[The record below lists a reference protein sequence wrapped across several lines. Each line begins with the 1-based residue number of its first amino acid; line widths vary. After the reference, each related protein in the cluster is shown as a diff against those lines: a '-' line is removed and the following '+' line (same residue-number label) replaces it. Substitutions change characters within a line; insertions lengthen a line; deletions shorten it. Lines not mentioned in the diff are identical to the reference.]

1 MPVLNSF
8 GLHCTKLKG
17 CLPRRWSPVLLHA
30 KDVVNSIMALQINFR
45 GVVQADVG
53 QKVTFL
59 TPP

>member
-1 MPVLNSF
+1 VPVLNSF

-17 CLPRRWSPVLLHA
+17 CLPRRWSPMLLHA
-30 KDVVNSIMALQINFR
+30 KDVVNIMAPQINSHS
-45 GVVQADVG
+45 VVQANVG